1 MKLFFLLSDR
11 VGIDIPK
18 VEVRYEHLSVD
29 GDTYVGS
36 RATPTLLNSALN
48 VIEVNLIRFFL
59 LKVLCLPSF
68 HHLARPQ
75 RVLII
80 NNIQS
85 PMYSFIV
92 FLQIMDTLSH
102 IQEHCLVYRES
113 SKR

>member
-1 MKLFFLLSDR
+1 MSGR